1 MFPSHRINI
10 KSEKI
15 KWNVDVSVLRI
26 ASRNVS
32 PSTSPPHKQT
42 LETPEWRHHISQVFI
57 LLGCPQPGA
66 FLSSAAEQCCKVQ
79 CVYAISISQYELE
92 QKQKFW
98 GWGAPLGSASL
109 RQWREFAERIY
120 FNWRTTDTRRC
131 GGTWMAD
138 LILVNIWMQAAT
150 DWHWRLLCGNS
161 GNVTLGINKQTF
173 LRIQI
178 WHWRLCRL

>member
-66 FLSSAAEQCCKVQ
+66 FLSSAAEQRCKVQ

-98 GWGAPLGSASL
+98 GWRPPLGSASL
-109 RQWREFAERIY
+109 RHWREFAERIY
-120 FNWRTTDTRRC
+120 FNWRNTDTDIRADDGTSPKQRPRKY
-131 GGTWMAD
+131 GGSQQIPLMW
-138 LILVNIWMQAAT
+138 VIWR
-150 DWHWRLLCGNS
+150 HNVCGNMS
-161 GNVTLGINKQTF
+161 
-173 LRIQI
+173 
-178 WHWRLCRL
+178 